1 MIPRGSSALA
11 RALVLP
17 LAIAGSAWL
26 STGCTCRLS
35 LPASVGVQR
44 TIETQLPGRELELC
58 LVNPATPRPAPALIL
73 YATGDGGWEGASKA
87 VFRHLAEGGY
97 SVVGISSRAYLRTH
111 KSERTFITPES
122 LAGDLISIIDAA
134 KGRMNL
140 PAATPTILVGVSR
153 GAGLVAIAAAQESMR
168 PRPAGVVA
176 VALPRETDYVRM
188 RRRRVKAAARV
199 RVGRL
204 KNGQILA
211 YASLKSVYDV
221 PISVIQST
229 NDRYLPAQEARS
241 LFGEDTGM
249 RRFRAVEARSH
260 GFRGGREA
268 MLREL
273 DDSLG
278 WIESLMKADAAPT
291 AVAPPRP

>member
-1 MIPRGSSALA
+1 MIIRGSSALA

-17 LAIAGSAWL
+17 LAVAAPAWL
-26 STGCTCRLS
+26 FNGCTCRLS
-35 LPASVGVQR
+35 LPASAVVQR
-44 TIETQLPGRELELC
+44 TLETPLPGRELDLC
-58 LVNPATPRPAPALIL
+58 LVNPATPRPAPTLIL

-87 VFRHLAEGGY
+87 VFRHLAERGY
-97 SVVGISSRAYLRTH
+97 SVVGISSRAYLRNH
-111 KSERTFITPES
+111 KSESTFITPES

-134 KGRMNL
+134 KRQMGL

-153 GAGLVAIAAAQESMR
+153 GASLVAIAAAQESMR

-176 VALPRETDYVRM
+176 VALPRETDYVRA
-188 RRRRVKAAARV
+188 RRRRVRAAARE

-211 YASLKSVYDV
+211 YASLKSAYDV

-229 NDRYLPAQEARS
+229 NDRYLPALEARS
-241 LFGEDTGM
+241 LFGADTDM
-249 RRFRAVEARSH
+249 RRFRAVAARSH

-273 DDSLG
+273 DGSLG
-278 WIESLMKADAAPT
+278 WIESLMRADAAPT
-291 AVAPPRP
+291 AASPGPR